1 MYSVN
6 SVNYLQCTYYEHVN
20 SVNYEL
26 VCGQAV
32 CGPYHFNDI
41 HLRLNPQL
49 VQEHSQVLLHL
60 DAVVIHLGNGKYPYL
75 AGMPYFVLMK
85 EKW

>member
-6 SVNYLQCTYYEHVN
+6 SVNYLQCTYYELHV
-20 SVNYEL
+20 

-41 HLRLNPQL
+41 HLGLNPQL
-49 VQEHSQVLLHL
+49 VQEHSQILLHL

-85 EKW
+85 EKR